1 MNYPELNVKGKIALV
16 TGGSKGLGMA
26 FAKALAKN
34 GADLV
39 ICSRNEEEINKA
51 AEEIREELGQK
62 VLPVVCDVTKKN
74 DLERLVNLA
83 VEEFGR
89 IDILVNNAG
98 MNIRKPVE
106 DYEEDEYDRVI
117 EVNLKGVF
125 RTGQAV
131 IPVMKSQKSGTI
143 INISSILGEIGM
155 MHQSAYASSKG
166 AINQLTKVWALE
178 LASHNVNVNALA
190 PTYVRTPMTAG
201 WLSDKERYAW
211 ILENTPMGRV
221 GELEDLVGP
230 IVFFASDAAKYITG
244 QILCLDGGWVAR

>member
-1 MNYPELNVKGKIALV
+1 MNYPELNVNGKVAVV

-26 FAKALAKN
+26 FAKALAKY
-34 GADLV
+34 GADVV
-39 ICSRNEEEINKA
+39 ICSRNEEEINEA
-51 AEEIREELGQK
+51 AAEIREELGQTI
-62 VLPVVCDVTKKN
+62 LPVRCDVTHKH
-74 DLERLVNLA
+74 DLAQMLKA
-83 VEEFGR
+83 TMAQFGR

-106 DYEEDEYDRVI
+106 EYEKNEYDQVI

-125 RTGQAV
+125 RTSQAV
-131 IPVMKSQKSGTI
+131 IPVMQRQQSGTI
-143 INISSILGEIGM
+143 INISSILGEVGM

-178 LASHNVNVNALA
+178 LASYNVNVNALA

-201 WLSDKERYAW
+201 WLSDKERYSW

-230 IVFFASDAAKYITG
+230 IVFLASDAAKYITG
-244 QILCLDGGWVAR
+244 QILCVDGGWVAR